1 MGGGVLGGGG
11 GICGW
16 LTGTAGGKH
25 GGGGEGGG
33 DGGGGDGG
41 GGGDEGDG
49 GGGLGEGG
57 GGFSGGGGDGL
68 GGGGDGDGGGGVGG
82 GAGGDGG
89 GALGGGGLGDGACLG
104 VGTLT
109 VSVCFSSLLIAAI
122 SEADKLATAGKLTR
136 FEEPS
141 ALASFSNAS
150 TAGRASTRV
159 VAVITTLVR
168 RSPLMTAT
176 AGRKY
181 KGGRRA
187 TVGWSSGVA

>member
-1 MGGGVLGGGG
+1 MLGGGG
-11 GICGW
+11 GVCGW
-16 LTGTAGGKH
+16 PTGTAGGKH

-57 GGFSGGGGDGL
+57 GGFSGDGGDGL
-68 GGGGDGDGGGGVGG
+68 GGGGDGDGVGGVGG
-82 GAGGDGG
+82 GADGDSG
-89 GALGGGGLGDGACLG
+89 GALGAGGGLGDGACPG